1 MPPIIIDSNESAII
15 FSAETPKVPSIAT
28 KVTSLTP
35 KPDGEI
41 GSILNS
47 VVIGNSSMK

>member
-1 MPPIIIDSNESAII
+1 MPPIIMDSNDKAII
-15 FSAETPKVPSIAT
+15 LSAGTPKVPSIAT

-41 GSILNS
+41 GSKLNS
-47 VVIGNSSMK
+47 VVIGNSNRK

>member
-1 MPPIIIDSNESAII
+1 MPPITIDSNESATIL
-15 FSAETPKVPSIAT
+15 SAGTPKVPSIAT

-41 GSILNS
+41 GSKLNN
-47 VVIGNSSMK
+47 VVIGNSSRK